1 MKSIQIKTLLGVAVG
16 FLAGVAASNLPSA
29 LASTNASPADEL
41 AKKVFRV
48 ELYEVQQ
55 KLTPGDFLAEEFSGT
70 YTRTVALS
78 DGTKRTIELTPMV
91 HRGMQVVRLSDN
103 GGVTYSSLNGS
114 TLDGKLLIHLSDK
127 AASRDRLKAEGW
139 PSFK

>member
-1 MKSIQIKTLLGVAVG
+1 MKSIQIKTLLGVAAG
-16 FLAGVAASNLPSA
+16 FIAGVAGSNLPSA
-29 LASTNASPADEL
+29 LASTNAAPVDEL
-41 AKKVFRV
+41 AKKVFQV
-48 ELYEVQQ
+48 ELYEVKQ
-55 KLTPGDFLAEEFSGT
+55 KLTPGDFLTEEFSRS
-70 YTRTVALS
+70 YTRTVTMS

-114 TLDGKLLIHLSDK
+114 TLDGKLLIRLTDL
-127 AASRDRLKAEGW
+127 AASKDRLKAEGW